1 MADKRRFDLFA
12 AFLTERFGE
21 KLRVFDVAGGMGKLN
36 EALTRLG
43 HEVTTFDTRHKHLP
57 VKYAQRLFTL
67 DETCEADLIAGM
79 HPDGATR
86 VILQYAAKHALPFA
100 VVPCCSDNG
109 MPYNSW
115 RKHLGALG
123 AELGFATEEATLAM
137 EGRARIVLGT
147 PRKNG
152 S

>member
-21 KLRVFDVAGGMGKLN
+21 KRRIFDVAGGMGKLN
-36 EALTRLG
+36 DALTRMG
-43 HEVTTFDTRHKHLP
+43 HEVTTFDTRHKRLP
-57 VKYAQRLFTL
+57 VRYAERMFTL
-67 DETCEADLIAGM
+67 DEPCEADLVVGM

-86 VILQYAAKHALPFA
+86 VILHYAAKHALPFA

-115 RKHLGALG
+115 RKHLATLG
-123 AELGFATEEATLAM
+123 SELGFGVEEVLLAM
-137 EGRARIVLGT
+137 EGRARVVFGR
-147 PRKNG
+147 PSR
-152 S
+152 